1 MNGIKEKIN
10 CDSDSLSKEITL
22 SGHGIGKRQFSM
34 SFPIDTQ
41 ADCVVHLFIMQIKPP
56 F

>member
-1 MNGIKEKIN
+1 MKAKIN
-10 CDSDSLSKEITL
+10 FDSLWKEITL

-41 ADCVVHLFIMQIKPP
+41 GDCGYLLCK
-56 F
+56 